1 MDEVIKDVNEGWD
14 EEVTA
19 GERASGLRTQCSVRR
34 RQRLQLD

>member
-19 GERASGLRTQCSVRR
+19 GERASGL
-34 RQRLQLD
+34 QLSARCDADSDSN